1 MDKICDGTIDVES
14 IDKIVLS
21 DGSTVIS
28 QGLHLVFTDATHN
41 RKTVSVGS
49 DILDDNKAFG
59 ELLSKNGIIIN
70 KNGTTGVTTI
80 KSEDGTV
87 KVDTTELPNGVQYDL
102 SVNTDIIATKESVAN
117 KKDRQNELTF
127 DGSATKTVKK
137 ITQDANGVIN
147 VEFEDVDLKDH
158 IKSEYP
164 IEIKSSASGTYV
176 TLTLD
181 GKVLFVAEY
190 GKTTYAELRKHIER
204 KDILILNVNG
214 TDYCTNYNISDSFIE
229 FYNNVIDNC
238 VNTTKRYVL
247 NSNNVWIYTTDTA
260 SKMQLNSGSVSVGE
274 DGTINIGS
282 SNKVTI
288 SSPSL
293 NIGTGSLEGNLP
305 TLVYKD
311 IVKNINSNI
320 PLVLFG
326 TNKSDKLQT
335 NSSIPDYSGMTTFF
349 AGYEPSM
356 GSIIDYVN
364 NNVSKLKVLMKNDV
378 TYDIINTM
386 YSASPYLPILNDG
399 TQYYYPHYA
408 APGYGFSWFNFSFMG
423 KDQKMSTIYY
433 YFLSPDNTWS
443 QSYMMIPSEGYD
455 NTDITTIVS
464 SQKVIAVLKTET
476 IDIEV

>member
-1 MDKICDGTIDVES
+1 MPNKFYSLPKSVFEHYHAKLKDWVRA
-14 IDKIVLS
+14 VL
-21 DGSTVIS
+21 
-28 QGLHLVFTDATHN
+28 
-41 RKTVSVGS
+41 
-49 DILDDNKAFG
+49 
-59 ELLSKNGIIIN
+59 
-70 KNGTTGVTTI
+70 
-80 KSEDGTV
+80 
-87 KVDTTELPNGVQYDL
+87 P
-102 SVNTDIIATKESVAN
+102 
-117 KKDRQNELTF
+117 
-127 DGSATKTVKK
+127 TKTS
-137 ITQDANGVIN
+137 
-147 VEFEDVDLKDH
+147 DLTNDS

-204 KDILILNVNG
+204 KDILILNING
-214 TDYCTNYNISDSFIE
+214 TDYCTNYNIGDSFIE

-247 NSNNVWIYTTDTA
+247 NSNNAWIYTTDTA

-282 SNKVTI
+282 SKKVSIYSPAVNI
-288 SSPSL
+288 ST
-293 NIGTGSLEGNLP
+293 GTLEGELP

-311 IVKNINSNI
+311 IVKNVNSNV
-320 PLVLFG
+320 PEVLFG
-326 TNKSDKLQT
+326 TNVSDHIQT
-335 NSSIPDYSGMTTFF
+335 ASSVPNMSEMITFF
-349 AGYEPSM
+349 AGYDPSM
-356 GSIIDYVN
+356 GPIIDYVN

-378 TYDIINTM
+378 TYDSILSMFN
-386 YSASPYLPILNDG
+386 ASPYLPILNEG
-399 TQYYYPHYA
+399 SQYYYPHYA
-408 APGYGFSWFNFSFMG
+408 APGYGFSWFKFDFMG

-433 YFLSPDNTWS
+433 HFLSPDNTWS

>member
-1 MDKICDGTIDVES
+1 MAQENDKIIRFLVKGNTANVVLATPLDNILNDV
-14 IDKIVLS
+14 L
-21 DGSTVIS
+21 
-28 QGLHLVFTDATHN
+28 
-41 RKTVSVGS
+41 
-49 DILDDNKAFG
+49 
-59 ELLSKNGIIIN
+59 
-70 KNGTTGVTTI
+70 
-80 KSEDGTV
+80 
-87 KVDTTELPNGVQYDL
+87 
-102 SVNTDIIATKESVAN
+102 
-117 KKDRQNELTF
+117 
-127 DGSATKTVKK
+127 
-137 ITQDANGVIN
+137 DANVI
-147 VEFEDVDLKDH
+147 KDH

-181 GKVLFVAEY
+181 GKVVFVANF
-190 GKTTYAELRKHIER
+190 GKTTYAELRQHIER
-204 KDILILNVNG
+204 KDILTLNVNG
-214 TDYCTNYNISDSFIE
+214 TDYCTNYKIEDSFIE
-229 FYNNVIDNC
+229 FYNTSIVSG
-238 VNTTKRYVL
+238 VSTTKRYTL
-247 NSNNVWIYTTDTA
+247 NSNNEWTYTTDTA
-260 SKMQLNSGSVSVGE
+260 NTIRANSGSVSVGE
-274 DGTINIGS
+274 DGNISLGS

-288 SSPSL
+288 SSPSV
-293 NIGTGSLEGNLP
+293 NISTGTLEGNLP

-311 IVKNINSNI
+311 LVKNIDSNI

-349 AGYEPSM
+349 AGYDPSM
-356 GSIIDYVN
+356 GPIIDYVN

-378 TYDIINTM
+378 TYDSILSMFN
-386 YSASPYLPILNDG
+386 ASPYLPILNAG
-399 TQYYYPHYA
+399 SQYYYPHYA

>member
-1 MDKICDGTIDVES
+1 MPNKFYSLPKSVFEHYHAKIKDWVRA
-14 IDKIVLS
+14 VL
-21 DGSTVIS
+21 
-28 QGLHLVFTDATHN
+28 
-41 RKTVSVGS
+41 
-49 DILDDNKAFG
+49 
-59 ELLSKNGIIIN
+59 
-70 KNGTTGVTTI
+70 
-80 KSEDGTV
+80 
-87 KVDTTELPNGVQYDL
+87 P
-102 SVNTDIIATKESVAN
+102 
-117 KKDRQNELTF
+117 
-127 DGSATKTVKK
+127 TKTS
-137 ITQDANGVIN
+137 
-147 VEFEDVDLKDH
+147 DLTNDS

-204 KDILILNVNG
+204 KDILILNING
-214 TDYCTNYNISDSFIE
+214 TDYCTNYNIGDSFIE
-229 FYNNVIDNC
+229 FYNNVIVNC
-238 VNTTKRYVL
+238 VNTTERYIL
-247 NSNNVWIYTTDTA
+247 NSNNAWIYTTDTA
-260 SKMQLNSGSVSVGE
+260 SKIQLNSGSVSVGE

-282 SNKVTI
+282 SKKVSINSPAVNI
-288 SSPSL
+288 ST
-293 NIGTGSLEGNLP
+293 GTLEGNLP

-311 IVKNINSNI
+311 IVKNVNSNV
-320 PLVLFG
+320 PEVLFG
-326 TNKSDKLQT
+326 TNVSDHIQT
-335 NSSIPDYSGMTTFF
+335 ASSIPNMSGMITFF
-349 AGYEPSM
+349 AGYDPSM
-356 GSIIDYVN
+356 GPIIDYVN

-378 TYDIINTM
+378 TYDSILSMFN
-386 YSASPYLPILNDG
+386 ASPYLPILNAG
-399 TQYYYPHYA
+399 SQYYYPHYA

>member
-1 MDKICDGTIDVES
+1 MPNKFYSLPKSVFEHYHAKLKDWVRAVLPTKTSDLTNDSDFLDQLALAGIIAVTFSASSTYKVGDYVLYNHTLYRCKTAITTAGAWDASKWDAAKTQDIFKGSAPGLVPAAESVDADKVLKGDGTW
-14 IDKIVLS
+14 
-21 DGSTVIS
+21 
-28 QGLHLVFTDATHN
+28 
-41 RKTVSVGS
+41 
-49 DILDDNKAFG
+49 
-59 ELLSKNGIIIN
+59 
-70 KNGTTGVTTI
+70 GV
-80 KSEDGTV
+80 V
-87 KVDTTELPNGVQYDL
+87 
-102 SVNTDIIATKESVAN
+102 
-117 KKDRQNELTF
+117 R
-127 DGSATKTVKK
+127 
-137 ITQDANGVIN
+137 
-147 VEFEDVDLKDH
+147 FEDVDLKDH

-229 FYNNVIDNC
+229 FYNNVIVNC

-293 NIGTGSLEGNLP
+293 NIGTGSLEGSLP

-349 AGYEPSM
+349 AGYDPSM
-356 GSIIDYVN
+356 GPIIDYVN

-386 YSASPYLPILNDG
+386 YSASPYLPILNAG
-399 TQYYYPHYA
+399 SQYYYPHYA